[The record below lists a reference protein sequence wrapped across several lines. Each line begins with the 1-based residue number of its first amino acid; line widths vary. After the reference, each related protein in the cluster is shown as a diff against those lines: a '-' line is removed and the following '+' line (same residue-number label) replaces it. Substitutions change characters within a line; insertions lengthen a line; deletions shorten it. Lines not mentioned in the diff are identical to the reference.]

1 MSTSDVVTGTS
12 SNNNLTVNNR
22 AVILYQ
28 GARIFSL
35 DTTNKSPELL
45 EEVAP
50 LYTNRFN
57 KKRQFSATFTT
68 TTTPAPECANSTS
81 SVRMM
86 GWYAGDRILSP
97 IGYAPYGRETY
108 VYGDEAVRY
117 ETGVWLYTNTG
128 AEIVRAY
135 SDAEWPWLVEWPA
148 PYAAE
153 KICDPANIPTTTTT
167 LPPPPNYWEVT
178 VETLTSNDSFNV
190 YLNGSL
196 LDISINWGD
205 GTTSQYNSSGWKNK
219 VYTTPG
225 MYNVRI
231 TGSFGSNGNVRFGL
245 NNVDK
250 SMLKSTSVVGVMNGL
265 HSFKQTFAKCTAL
278 VSIPSNLFAY
288 YPNLNLNVFDCT
300 FSGCSGLTV
309 IPENLFK
316 NQTKLGKDFYATFNN
331 CTGLT
336 SIPENL
342 FKYNTSLCSA
352 SFNYTF
358 AGCTSLANIPADIFR
373 YNTGVDSLSFA
384 GVFDKVTIPTATYNG
399 ILVSLN
405 TYFGSK
411 TGMHFNAG
419 NSKHSDTG
427 TIARDTLVAN
437 RWTILDGSDL
447 VLHLDSQNLNS
458 YAGSGIVWNDLSG
471 FNNNAKLINGAYY
484 DNQDIVFDGSN
495 DYAEILNNAY
505 INDCLN
511 SNFTFDFWVF
521 MNAPQ
526 IRPFG
531 KIISKGGYF
540 APGFNGVSLGT
551 NNNVVSAFWQYRL
564 PNGTVQ
570 TLLGTTLDSNAW
582 NNLVYTRQSGLLSL
596 YKNGQFVGSVNDT
609 QDLRSNYNFRIASNY
624 QPDNQSKQKIA
635 ILKQYRASLTS
646 EEILANYSALSSRF
660 V

>member
-12 SNNNLTVNNR
+12 SNNNPAVNNR

-28 GARIFSL
+28 GTRIFSL
-35 DTTNKSPELL
+35 ETLNKSPELL
-45 EEVAP
+45 AEVAP
-50 LYTNRFN
+50 LYSNRFN
-57 KKRQFSATFTT
+57 KRRNYSATATN
-68 TTTPAPECANSTS
+68 TTPAPDCANSTS

-97 IGYAPYGRETY
+97 IGYAPYGNETY
-108 VYGDEAVRY
+108 VYGDEVVRY
-117 ETGVWLYTNTG
+117 ETGAWLYINAG

-135 SDAEWPWLVEWPA
+135 SYAQWPWLAEWPS
-148 PYAAE
+148 PYTSE
-153 KICDPANIPTTTTT
+153 KICDPANITTTTTT

-178 VETLTSNDSFNV
+178 VETLTNNESFNV
-190 YLNGSL
+190 YLSGSL

-205 GTTSQYNSSGWKNK
+205 GTISQYNSSGWKNK

-225 MYNVRI
+225 MYNIRI
-231 TGSFGSNGNVRFGL
+231 TGSFGSSGNVRFGL

-250 SMLKSTSVVGVMNGL
+250 SMLKSTSVVGAMNGL

-278 VSIPSNLFAY
+278 TSIPSNLFAY

-316 NQTKLGKDFYATFNN
+316 NQTKLSKDFYATFNN

-342 FKYNTSLCSA
+342 FRYNTSIVSA

-358 AGCTSLANIPADIFR
+358 AGCTSLTNIPADIFR
-373 YNTGVDSLSFA
+373 YNTGVDSLSFV

-399 ILVSLN
+399 ILLSLN

-411 TGMHFNAG
+411 TGMQFNAG

-427 TIARDTLVAN
+427 TTARDTLVAN
-437 RWTILDGSDL
+437 KWTILDGSDL

-458 YAGSGIVWNDLSG
+458 YAGSGIAWNDLSG

-484 DNQDIVFDGSN
+484 DNQDIIFDGNN
-495 DYAEILNNAY
+495 DYAEVLSNAY
-505 INDCLN
+505 LNDCLN
-511 SNFTFDFWVF
+511 SDFTFDIWVF

-526 IRPFG
+526 IRSFG
-531 KIISKGGYF
+531 KIFSKGGYF
-540 APGFNGVSLGT
+540 APGFNGVSLST
-551 NNNVVSAFWQYRL
+551 SNNVISAFWQYRL
-564 PNGTVQ
+564 PNGTAQ
-570 TLLGTTLDSNAW
+570 SLLGTILDSNAW
-582 NNLVYTRQSGLLSL
+582 TNLVYTRQSGLLSL
-596 YKNGQFVGSVNDT
+596 YKNGQFVSSVNDT

-624 QPDNQSKQKIA
+624 QPDNQSKQKVA
-635 ILKQYRASLTS
+635 VLKQYRASLTS
-646 EEILANYSALSSRF
+646 EEILANYNALSSRF